1 MIITPA
7 VEQQIWD
14 LLEGWGLQQRF
25 RLAAPVR
32 PTEQRGEGEALALPE
47 AAAMPMTGKR
57 KEERAPLR
65 GTRKDE
71 AAVQQA
77 ERRRSSASTG
87 VPSSVHPADR
97 PARRFQQ
104 PPPSTSDT

>member
-1 MIITPA
+1 
-7 VEQQIWD
+7 
-14 LLEGWGLQQRF
+14 
-25 RLAAPVR
+25 
-32 PTEQRGEGEALALPE
+32 
-47 AAAMPMTGKR
+47 MPMTGKR
-57 KEERAPLR
+57 KKERAPLRNPLR

-104 PPPSTSDT
+104 PPPSTSDSSSSSSSSSGRTGGNRAASAAVEIFPINSKYNWRRIKIQRMGR